1 MAKGIDINGQLSG
14 RRGGVVYYRR
24 NGKQISRA
32 KSVSVANPKSNGQAL
47 TRCAMSTVMQA
58 QSALRNIVD
67 HSWPNVKTGAP
78 SLSEFT
84 KINLPSVRAFLKTAQ
99 SGQTFLTA
107 NMVQIKGSKT
117 IQPFPYVIS
126 RGAVFFQ
133 HGAVCINGTNVGGL
147 AINAEGMSEADITA
161 LNGTFSTQADYEA
174 KLGALGLVPG
184 DQLSCVVIVKGTQ
197 TGATFGDAVNKINT
211 ALAARVTFVSELP
224 ENFSG
229 ALIDTTTHKFNPAL
243 IERSEG
249 NMLVDFTARSGE
261 NLKDLLCGVSVSNGT
276 ICAAALVRSQV
287 AANGGYIYSSEQMW
301 LEKETLYQDSD
312 IYWAIESYKP
322 TAESSAGDGSKLF
335 LDNPARPFTDG
346 GLG

>member
-32 KSVSVANPKSNGQAL
+32 KSVSVANPQTNGQAL

-78 SLSEFT
+78 SLAEFT
-84 KINLPSVRAFLKTAQ
+84 KINLPGVRAFLKTAQ

-117 IQPFPYVIS
+117 IQPYPYVIS
-126 RGAVFFQ
+126 RGAVFFE
-133 HGAVCINGTNVGGL
+133 HGAVCINGTHVGGL
-147 AINAEGMSEADITA
+147 AINAEGLSAADVTA
-161 LNGTFSTQADYEA
+161 INGTFSTQADYAA
-174 KLGALGLVPG
+174 KLGELGLIPG
-184 DQLSCVVIVKGTQ
+184 DQLSCVVIIKGTQ
-197 TGATFGDAVNKINT
+197 TGATYGDAVNKINT

-229 ALIDTTTHKFNPAL
+229 TLINTTTHKFNPAL
-243 IERSEG
+243 IERQEG
-249 NMLVDFTARSGE
+249 NMLVDFETRSGE
-261 NLKDLLCGVSVSNGT
+261 NLSDLLCGVDVRYGT

-287 AANGGYIYSSEQMW
+287 AANGDYIYSSEQMW
-301 LEKETLYQDSD
+301 LQEETLYQDSD

-322 TAESSAGDGSKLF
+322 SDETSAGDGSKLF
-335 LDNPARPFTDG
+335 LDNPARPFG
-346 GLG
+346 KGQ